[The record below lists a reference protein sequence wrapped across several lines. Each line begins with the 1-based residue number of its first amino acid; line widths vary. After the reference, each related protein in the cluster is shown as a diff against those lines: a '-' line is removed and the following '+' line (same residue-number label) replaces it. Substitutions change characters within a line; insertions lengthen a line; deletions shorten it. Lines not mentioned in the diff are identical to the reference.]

1 MFQNGKA
8 LSPIIS
14 SFLLTSLL
22 ASLLTSPTINTA
34 VAQQARRDP
43 TLRATLENAYNAWHN
58 AIATRDVAKWE
69 QVTAFSRQMEVRNI
83 IVSQKL
89 PFPKTF
95 FAEPLEAPTLAGL
108 VGLGVLSTRE
118 TATSTYF
125 GKANFGGAPDG
136 GPIDNLIVLHFLKED
151 GTWKFDR
158 LRVVKTGNDS
168 ELLLQ
173 IRNADFSFL
182 QGEEFQPAPQLPPV
196 PQPVNAPDFI
206 AEAWVDS
213 TGYEVNVTVNGIE
226 NGNFSNVKTAEL
238 IMGGVRRGTNQINI
252 TTKPLA
258 GGAAGGS
265 PRVEI
270 AIYAAKSPDEEAIRV
285 FHYRPATPDAQI
297 TQTFAVE

>member
-1 MFQNGKA
+1 MFQKGKA
-8 LSPIIS
+8 LSLIIS
-14 SFLLTSLL
+14 SFLLAGLL
-22 ASLLTSPTINTA
+22 ASPMIDTA
-34 VAQQARRDP
+34 GAQARQDP

-58 AIATRDVAKWE
+58 AMATRDVAKWE
-69 QVTAFSRQMEVRNI
+69 QVTAFSRQMEIRNI

-89 PFPKTF
+89 PFPQTF
-95 FAEPLEAPTLAGL
+95 FADPLEAPTLAGL
-108 VGLGVLSTRE
+108 VGLGVLSTGE

-158 LRVVKTGNDS
+158 LRVVKTGNDP

-213 TGYEVNVTVNGIE
+213 TGYEVKIVVNGIE
-226 NGNFSNVKTAEL
+226 TGNFSNVKTAEL
-238 IMGGVRRGTNQINI
+238 IMGGVRRGSNQINI

-258 GGAAGGS
+258 GGATGGV
-265 PRVEI
+265 PKVEI
-270 AIYAAKSPDEEAIRV
+270 AIYAAKTPDEEAIRV
-285 FHYRPATPDAQI
+285 FHYRPTTPDAQM